1 MLIEKD
7 IKTKKYLNLS
17 NLISIFIIIIS
28 FILDRISKNYIINSD
43 LNNIF
48 ITDYLNLNL
57 VWNTGIG
64 FGLFAT
70 EANIVY
76 HLISFFIFC
85 IIIFIIFVAFKE
97 EIISKISYAL
107 IIGGAFGN
115 LFDRVTLFAVPDFI
129 DLHYNNYHWF
139 TFNIADIFV
148 TIGVILIIIAEI
160 FKNHK

>member
-17 NLISIFIIIIS
+17 NVISIFIIIIS

-76 HLISFFIFC
+76 HLISFFIT

-97 EIISKISYAL
+97 EIISKISM
-107 IIGGAFGN
+107 
-115 LFDRVTLFAVPDFI
+115 
-129 DLHYNNYHWF
+129 H
-139 TFNIADIFV
+139 
-148 TIGVILIIIAEI
+148 
-160 FKNHK
+160 

>member
-1 MLIEKD
+1 MGCLPQKQILY
-7 IKTKKYLNLS
+7 TTLFLFLS
-17 NLISIFIIIIS
+17 
-28 FILDRISKNYIINSD
+28 
-43 LNNIF
+43 
-48 ITDYLNLNL
+48 
-57 VWNTGIG
+57 
-64 FGLFAT
+64 
-70 EANIVY
+70 
-76 HLISFFIFC
+76 FC